1 MLALITRLLFGQQQR
16 PRTTP
21 RAVKIGLDTF
31 EDRLVPSSV
40 TFTNGVLYVQSDQT
54 TNDFVRIT
62 AAGAKHDGSTG
73 VTLFTNVTGTWTTQT
88 YGSASAPVTNIAL
101 DLKDGNDVVDV
112 APLSAATVYV
122 GEGNGNDTVLLGASK
137 TNVLLA
143 GSGRDFVAM
152 GGGSVNGAGDYSLP
166 GFSAGSAVFVGW
178 GYQFTN
184 GGTGIYTTGPVV
196 NNADN
201 MIFMD
206 SPKGENALVDIDGN
220 GSNLIAGACGNIGV
234 YIQGN
239 GDNWVL
245 TGNGDDR
252 VTINGGGNNTV
263 SAGSGAN
270 TVNISGNGNNS
281 VSADGTGSI
290 TVAGVGK
297 NTVRA
302 GKNANVSV
310 TLNGAG
316 AGSSIT
322 ASHLASV
329 FVDGAQVAASG
340 TVDNVKVKLV

>member
-1 MLALITRLLFGQQQR
+1 MLAFIAQLFFGRQQR
-16 PRTTP
+16 SRMAP
-21 RAVKIGLDTF
+21 RAAQLGLDTF
-31 EDRLVPSSV
+31 EDRFVPSSV

-54 TNDFVRIT
+54 TNDVVLIT

-88 YGSASAPVTNIAL
+88 FGGAGAPVTNIAL

-112 APLSAATVYV
+112 AALKATTVYV
-122 GEGNGNDTVLLGASK
+122 GEGNGNDVVFLGASK
-137 TNVLLA
+137 TNVLLT
-143 GSGRDFVAM
+143 GSGRNFAVL
-152 GGGSVNGAGDYSLP
+152 GGGSVNGAGDNSLP

-184 GGTGIYTTGPVV
+184 GGTGIYTTGPVT

-201 MIFMD
+201 LIFMD
-206 SPKGENALVDIDGN
+206 SSKGENALVDIDGN
-220 GSNLIAGACGNIGV
+220 GNNLIAGACGNTAV

-239 GDNWVL
+239 GNNWVA
-245 TGNGDDR
+245 TGGGNDW
-252 VTINGGGNNTV
+252 VVINGGGNNTV
-263 SAGSGAN
+263 HVGSGAN
-270 TVNISGNGNNS
+270 TVNISGNGDDS

-290 TVAGVGK
+290 TVAGTGK

-302 GKNANVSV
+302 GRNASV
-310 TLNGAG
+310 TVALNGAG

-329 FVDGAQVAASG
+329 FVDGTQVTASG
-340 TVDNVKVKLV
+340 TVDNVKVKLT